1 MNGLDVVGVPA
12 GGWSEL
18 GEAARTLIADAEVLI
33 GGRRHLDL
41 VPADLGPTERLSWP
55 SPLRPALP
63 GLLDG
68 WADRR
73 TVVLASGDPLVSGI
87 GSTLIELLGADA
99 VRIHPAVSSVALAGA
114 RLGWASETVRVVSV
128 VGRDLDLVRRHLAPG
143 QRLIVLSSDAETPG
157 ELATLLVEAGYGPSA
172 LTVLG
177 DLGTTSE
184 SRTRTIAADADG
196 LGDAPTLN
204 LVAVECRAEADT
216 RPLGSSPGLP
226 DDAYAHDGQLTKRDL
241 RASALSRLAPLPG
254 ELLWDL
260 GAGAGSIA
268 IEWARTDPRCRAI
281 AIDRT
286 PDRAARITANAARL
300 GVPGIQV
307 ITADV
312 IESLDW
318 LPQPNAIFV
327 GGGADLDLIRRC
339 WHLLPTGGRLVAHA
353 VTMETEQILLE
364 AWRGFGGE
372 LVRIGV
378 EKLAALGGF
387 HGWKPARAVVQWS
400 AVRDADTGLSS

>member
-1 MNGLDVVGVPA
+1 MRLDVVGVPA

-18 GEAARTLIADAEVLI
+18 GEAARTLIDSAEVLI

-41 VPADLGPTERLSWP
+41 VPADVGPTERLTWP

-68 WADRR
+68 WAGRR

-99 VRIHPAVSSVALAGA
+99 VRIHPAVSSVALAAA

-157 ELATLLVEAGYGPSA
+157 ELATLLVEAGYGPSL

-184 SRTRTIAADADG
+184 SRSQTIAADAGG
-196 LGDAPTLN
+196 LVDAPALN
-204 LVAVECRAEADT
+204 LVAVECRAEPGT
-216 RPLGSSPGLP
+216 RPLGWSAGLP
-226 DDAYAHDGQLTKRDL
+226 DDAYDHDGQLTKREL
-241 RASALSRLAPLPG
+241 RASALSRLAPVPG

-339 WHLLPTGGRLVAHA
+339 WHLLPAGGRLVAHA
-353 VTMETEQILLE
+353 VTVETEQILLE

-372 LVRIGV
+372 LARIGV
-378 EKLAALGGF
+378 EKLEPLGGF

-400 AVRDADTGLSS
+400 AVRGADTGLSS

>member
-1 MNGLDVVGVPA
+1 
-12 GGWSEL
+12 
-18 GEAARTLIADAEVLI
+18 
-33 GGRRHLDL
+33 
-41 VPADLGPTERLSWP
+41 
-55 SPLRPALP
+55 
-63 GLLDG
+63 
-68 WADRR
+68 
-73 TVVLASGDPLVSGI
+73 VVLASGDPLVSGI

-128 VGRDLDLVRRHLAPG
+128 VGRDLDLARRHLAPG
-143 QRLIVLSSDAETPG
+143 QRLIVLSSDAQTPG
-157 ELATLLVEAGYGPSA
+157 ELATLLVEAGYGPSV

-184 SRTRTIAADADG
+184 TRFRIVAADADG
-196 LGDAPTLN
+196 LADAPTLN
-204 LVAVECRAEADT
+204 LVAVECRAESDT
-216 RPLGSSPGLP
+216 RTLGFGPGLP

-286 PDRAARITANAARL
+286 PDRAARISANAARL

-318 LPQPNAIFV
+318 LPPPNAIFV

-339 WHLLPTGGRLVAHA
+339 WHLLPAGGRLVAHA
-353 VTMETEQILLE
+353 VTVETEQILLE
-364 AWRGFGGE
+364 AWRAFGGE

-378 EKLAALGGF
+378 
-387 HGWKPARAVVQWS
+387 
-400 AVRDADTGLSS
+400 

>member
-1 MNGLDVVGVPA
+1 MRLDVVGVPA

-18 GEAARTLIADAEVLI
+18 GEAARRLIGSAEVLI

-41 VPADLGPTERLSWP
+41 VPAEAGPTERLAWP

-63 GLLDG
+63 GLLESCVE
-68 WADRR
+68 RR

-114 RLGWASETVRVVSV
+114 RMGWASETVRVVSV
-128 VGRDLDLVRRHLAPG
+128 VGRDLDLVRRHLTTG

-177 DLGTTSE
+177 DLGTTDE
-184 SRTRTIAADADG
+184 SRSDTIAADG
-196 LGDAPTLN
+196 PVDAPALN
-204 LVAVECRAEADT
+204 LVAVECRAEPGT

-226 DDAYAHDGQLTKRDL
+226 DDAYDHDGQLTKRDL
-241 RASALSRLAPLPG
+241 RGSALSRLAPVPG

-260 GAGAGSIA
+260 GAGAGSVA

-312 IESLDW
+312 TEALDW
-318 LPQPNAIFV
+318 LPQPTRSSSAA
-327 GGGADLDLIRRC
+327 G
-339 WHLLPTGGRLVAHA
+339 PTW
-353 VTMETEQILLE
+353 T
-364 AWRGFGGE
+364 
-372 LVRIGV
+372 
-378 EKLAALGGF
+378 
-387 HGWKPARAVVQWS
+387 
-400 AVRDADTGLSS
+400 

>member
-1 MNGLDVVGVPA
+1 MRLDVVGVPA

-18 GEAARTLIADAEVLI
+18 GEAARTLIAAAEVLI

-41 VPADLGPTERLSWP
+41 VPADAGPVERLTWP

-63 GLLDG
+63 GLLEG
-68 WADRR
+68 CAGRR

-87 GSTLIELLGADA
+87 GSTLVELLGADA

-143 QRLIVLSSDAETPG
+143 QRLIVLSSGAETPR
-157 ELATLLVEAGYGPSA
+157 ELATLLVGAGYGPSA

-177 DLGTTSE
+177 DLGTAAETR
-184 SRTRTIAADADG
+184 SRTRADEPAG
-196 LGDAPTLN
+196 LSEAPALN
-204 LVAVECRAEADT
+204 LVAVECEAEPGT
-216 RPLGSSPGLP
+216 RPLGSTPGLP

-241 RASALSRLAPLPG
+241 RASALSRLAPVPG

-268 IEWARTDPRCRAI
+268 VEWARTDPRCRAI
-281 AIDRT
+281 AVDRT

-307 ITADV
+307 VTADV

-318 LPQPNAIFV
+318 LPQPAAIFI

-339 WHLLPTGGRLVAHA
+339 WHLLPDGGRLVAHA
-353 VTMETEQILLE
+353 VTVETEQILLE

-378 EKLAALGGF
+378 EKLEALGGF

-400 AVRDADTGLSS
+400 AVRGAGAGVSS

>member
-1 MNGLDVVGVPA
+1 VVVLTGLDVVGVPA

-18 GEAARTLIADAEVLI
+18 GAAARALIGGAEVLI

-41 VPADLGPTERLSWP
+41 VPVDAAAAERLTWP

-63 GLLDG
+63 GLLESCAG
-68 WADRR
+68 RR

-87 GSTLIELLGADA
+87 GSTLIDLLGSDA
-99 VRIHPAVSSVALAGA
+99 VRVHPAVSSVALARA
-114 RLGWASETVRVVSV
+114 RMGWASETVRVVSL
-128 VGRDLDLVRRHLAPG
+128 VGRDLDLVRRHLGPG
-143 QRLIVLSSDAETPG
+143 QRLIVLSSGAETPPA
-157 ELATLLVEAGYGPSA
+157 LAGLLAESGYGPSV

-177 DLGTTSE
+177 DLGAPTE
-184 SRTRTIAADADG
+184 SRLRTVAADADR
-196 LGDAPTLN
+196 LGDLPALN
-204 LVAVECRAEADT
+204 LVAVECAAEPTTRA
-216 RPLGSSPGLP
+216 LGFGSGLP

-241 RASALSRLAPLPG
+241 RASALSRLAPVPG

-268 IEWARTDPRCRAI
+268 IEWSRTDPRCRAL
-281 AIDRT
+281 AVDRT

-300 GVPGIQV
+300 GVPGVQV

-312 IESLDW
+312 IEALDW
-318 LPQPNAIFV
+318 LPRPDAVFV

-339 WHLLPTGGRLVAHA
+339 WHLLPPGGRLVAHA
-353 VTMETEQILLE
+353 VTVETEQILLE

-378 EKLAALGGF
+378 EKLEALGGL

-400 AVRDADTGLSS
+400 AVHP

>member
-1 MNGLDVVGVPA
+1 MRLDVVGVPA

-18 GEAARTLIADAEVLI
+18 GQAARTLIAAAEVLI

-41 VPADLGPTERLSWP
+41 VPGDAGRAERLTWP

-68 WADRR
+68 CAGRR

-87 GSTLIELLGADA
+87 GITLIDLLGPDA

-114 RLGWASETVRVVSV
+114 RMGWASDTVQMVTV

-143 QRLIVLSSDAETPG
+143 QRLIVLSSGAETPAALA
-157 ELATLLVEAGYGPSA
+157 ELLIGAGYGPSA

-184 SRTRTIAADADG
+184 CRFRALAADVDG
-196 LGDAPTLN
+196 WSDLPALN
-204 LVAVECRAEADT
+204 LVAVECRAMAGT
-216 RPLGSSPGLP
+216 RPLGFGPGLP
-226 DDAYAHDGQLTKRDL
+226 DDAYANDGQLTKRDL
-241 RASALSRLAPLPG
+241 RASALSRLAPFPG
-254 ELLWDL
+254 QLLWDL

-300 GVPGIQV
+300 AVPGVQV

-312 IESLDW
+312 IEALDW
-318 LPQPNAIFV
+318 LPQPDAVFI
-327 GGGADLDLIRRC
+327 GGGADLDLVRRC
-339 WHLLPTGGRLVAHA
+339 WHRLPSGGRLVAHA
-353 VTMETEQILLE
+353 VTVETEQILLE

-378 EKLAALGGF
+378 EKLEALGGF
-387 HGWKPARAVVQWS
+387 HGWKPTRAVVQWS
-400 AVRDADTGLSS
+400 AIRDSHTGPR